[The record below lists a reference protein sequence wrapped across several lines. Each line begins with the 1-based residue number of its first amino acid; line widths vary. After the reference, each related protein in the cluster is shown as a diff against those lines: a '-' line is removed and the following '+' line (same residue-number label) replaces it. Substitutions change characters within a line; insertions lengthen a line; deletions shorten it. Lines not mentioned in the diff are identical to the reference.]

1 MVQQIATFTL
11 GNTFF
16 GVNIL
21 LVKEVYRHMSIS
33 PIPDTAPHLGGLMN
47 LRGRVVTVVDLNVCL
62 NRPSKSDMEDGRLL
76 IFKTRDETQKYI
88 KKGLVKEID
97 LGEDIVGFII
107 DQMDDVL
114 YVEEEEILPPPPH
127 IVDVDIELIEGVVK
141 YKNRLVILLDVSAIL
156 EKVMEAV
163 VENEQ
168 ENVVTS

>member
-33 PIPDTAPHLGGLMN
+33 PIPDTAQHLCGLMN

-62 NRPSKSDMEDGRLL
+62 NRPSKSNMEDGRLL

-141 YKNRLVILLDVSAIL
+141 YKDRLVILLDVSAIL

-163 VENEQ
+163 GEKE
-168 ENVVTS
+168 EKNVVTS